1 MGFMAAICACLTPGF
16 TLQVLACKLRVEE
29 LRQAVAGQL
38 ATAVVA
44 SSEGA
49 GTSTDGG
56 AAADSSQ
63 AGGTAQEL
71 SCAPLP
77 EMGASLEQSDCA
89 RNGGYRQTAAPACM
103 PQPSCGEPP
112 SESAAVVACPQ
123 PCQQTLEWAQ
133 LLEAEDANPSRL
145 NILQRQQSEI
155 HEQDVRRACE
165 MAFPCLKAS
174 SEYTASSPDSVLA
187 LI

>member
-1 MGFMAAICACLTPGF
+1 MAGTRACLTPGF

-44 SSEGA
+44 NSESA

-63 AGGTAQEL
+63 AAGSAQEL
-71 SCAPLP
+71 ICAPLP
-77 EMGASLEQSDCA
+77 EMGNLLEQSDCA
-89 RNGGYRQTAAPACM
+89 HDGGYRQTAAPACM
-103 PQPSCGEPP
+103 PQPSCGAPP
-112 SESAAVVACPQ
+112 LESAAAVARHQ
-123 PCQQTLEWAQ
+123 TCQQTSDWAES
-133 LLEAEDANPSRL
+133 LAAEGANPWRL
-145 NILQRQQSEI
+145 NTLQPQQSEI
-155 HEQDVRRACE
+155 REQDVRKASE
-165 MAFPCLKAS
+165 MAYPCLKAS
-174 SEYTASSPDSVLA
+174 PGYTASSPDSVLA